1 VESRTNP
8 GNGTNAGGVDA
19 PRPASFLERL
29 VSRLLPGRF
38 LGISLFW
45 KIFLAN
51 LILVALVATAGVIL
65 ALGSRSIAESEVTA
79 VGIVTATVL
88 ILLSIAMN
96 TGLVRLALLPV
107 DSLTDTIERVRRGD
121 TAVRAATSP
130 VADPGLRNLGDAL
143 NEMLDNLSVNRHR
156 QRELARRVLQA
167 EERERQRIA
176 HELYSGTAQT
186 LAGVLVRLRIAER
199 HLSSGADGSIDEIR
213 EEVVSALEEIRG
225 VARRLR
231 PPELDE
237 LGVRVALEAHVRSMA
252 EGRNIDI
259 RFEGDVPPLSRES
272 QLALFRIVQEA
283 TSNAILHSGT
293 DRLKVRFSAHGSGV
307 LAEVEDD
314 GHGFDVSSALAHT
327 GESLGLFG
335 MHERAGY
342 VQGEISLE
350 SGPGR
355 GTRVRVIIPGHPEQ
369 TLVDDDTDPFG
380 GTAERLVAGLLD
392 EEPDLAAAAGSDGRG
407 KRTSF

>member
-1 VESRTNP
+1 MESRTNP

-293 DRLKVRFSAHGSGV
+293 DRLRVRFSTHGNGV